1 MKAVL
6 FLLLVWFSAAS
17 NAQTAVVRSGEHE
30 GFTRLVVSWPNS
42 EPWRLYRTPEGYDLV
57 VHGEGVQFDL
67 TEAFRRISNQRIA
80 DLIAKDDTLHLV
92 LSCECFAAPFA
103 LQKGVL
109 VLDIKDGTAPTGSV
123 FELDQ
128 DGRSIR
134 NRTSRHV
141 APHQIA
147 TSADTSRP
155 HLPFEAIGAIAQA
168 SRLSPS
174 MTVPNALIAEPSLA
188 GVRKELL
195 MQLSKGAAAGVV
207 ETVVKMPDATKPNKG
222 TALNS
227 NMRIQR
233 EMGVVAGT
241 QRPNQDEMT
250 AAGYDCIPSEHL
262 NVGDWADPTIVVS
275 EFADNT
281 TDLVGEFDHPEV
293 GAIDRAM
300 RYYLALGFGAEARQL
315 ASAFKASPA
324 ERAML
329 ATLSFIVD
337 LEPPPGSA
345 FAGME
350 NCDTNAAMW
359 AVLEKQELK
368 QLGHIA
374 IPAVLRAFSALPIHL
389 RRLLGPGL
397 AERFLAAEDYS
408 TAASIRDAINRTAQE
423 QDPAQTMLD
432 ARLQLTNGDIASA
445 ENQLSQLAGTSNPT
459 GITATITLIQT
470 QVESGQE
477 VSPNLTT
484 TAEAQLQEAQG
495 GTSEANLREALALA
509 YASQNRFRE
518 AFEQV
523 DRYDLKAKKIW
534 DILGSHG
541 SDDAV
546 LTMATLETRE
556 DRPDVAAE
564 TGQKIARHLLDL
576 GFPDKAVLWLGPS
589 SEQDET
595 GLILAARA
603 QLMLNNDLEVLNLL
617 ENLKSP
623 DSDKLRARA
632 LAKLRTGDAVD
643 QLIQSGQENEAEISA
658 RQKRD
663 WPKLMQFDKS
673 GIWREAAALTNTFQD
688 VTEEQA
694 SGQAVKEGSIDTKG
708 PLARTRDTLK
718 ESEAARAVLNQLLA
732 SQSLVEFTTQ

>member
-17 NAQTAVVRSGEHE
+17 NAQTVVVRSGEHE
-30 GFTRLVVSWPNS
+30 GFTRLVVSWQNS
-42 EPWRLYRTPEGYDLV
+42 EPWRLYRTPEGYNLV
-57 VHGEGVQFDL
+57 LDGKDVQFDL

-80 DLIAKDDTLHLV
+80 DMVAKDETLHLV

-103 LQKGVL
+103 LQAGVL
-109 VLDIKDGTAPTGSV
+109 VLDIKDGTAPIGSV
-123 FELDQ
+123 FELDHE
-128 DGRSIR
+128 GRSIR
-134 NRTSRHV
+134 KQTIRHV

-147 TSADTSRP
+147 TSADTARQQ
-155 HLPFEAIGAIAQA
+155 LPIEAISAITQA
-168 SRLSPS
+168 SRLYHGKA
-174 MTVPNALIAEPSLA
+174 VPNAFMADPSLG
-188 GVRKELL
+188 GVRNELL
-195 MQLSKGAAAGVV
+195 MQISKGAAAGVV
-207 ETVVKMPDATKPNKG
+207 ETVVKMPNPTKPDNG

-227 NMRIQR
+227 NMRVQR
-233 EMGVVAGT
+233 EMGVLAGT
-241 QRPNQDEMT
+241 LRPNQDEMT
-250 AAGYDCIPSEHL
+250 AAGNVCIPNEHL
-262 NVGDWADPTIVVS
+262 NIGDWAEPTNVVS

-281 TDLVGEFDHPEV
+281 TGLVGEFDHPEV
-293 GAIDRAM
+293 YAIDRAM
-300 RYYLALGFGAEARQL
+300 RYYLALGFGAEMRQL
-315 ASAFKASPA
+315 TSAFKASPA

-329 ATLSFIVD
+329 EALSFIVD
-337 LEPPPGSA
+337 IELPPESA

-350 NCDTNAAMW
+350 NCDTNAAIW

-389 RRLLGPGL
+389 RRQLGPGL
-397 AERFLAAEDYS
+397 AERFLAAKDYS
-408 TAASIRDAINRTAQE
+408 TAASVRDAINRTAQE
-423 QDPAQTMLD
+423 QEPPQAMLD
-432 ARLQLTNGDIASA
+432 ARLQLTNGDLLAG
-445 ENQLSQLAGTSNPT
+445 ENQLSQLAGTSSPT
-459 GITATITLIQT
+459 GIAATITLIQT

-477 VSPNLTT
+477 VSPTLTI

-523 DRYDLKAKKIW
+523 DRDDLKAKKIW
-534 DILGSHG
+534 DVLGSRG

-546 LTMATLETRE
+546 LTMATLKSRE
-556 DRPDVAAE
+556 KRPDVAAE
-564 TGQKIARHLLDL
+564 TRQKIARHLLDL
-576 GFPDKAVLWLGPS
+576 GFPDKAVLWLEPS

-623 DSDKLRARA
+623 DGDKLRARA

-643 QLIQSGQENEAEISA
+643 QLIQSGQENEAEIAA

-663 WPKLMQFDKS
+663 WPELMQFDKS
-673 GIWREAAALTNTFQD
+673 GIWREAAALTNTIQN
-688 VTEEQA
+688 VTEDQA
-694 SGQAVKEGSIDTKG
+694 SLQVVKEGSIDTNG

-732 SQSLVEFTTQ
+732 SQSLAEFTNQ

>member
-6 FLLLVWFSAAS
+6 FLLLVWFSTAS
-17 NAQTAVVRSGEHE
+17 NAQTVVVRSGEHD

-42 EPWRLYRTPEGYDLV
+42 EPWRLYRTPEGYNLV
-57 VHGEGVQFDL
+57 VHGKDVRFDL
-67 TEAFRRISNQRIA
+67 TDAFRRISNQRIA
-80 DLIAKDDTLHLV
+80 DMVAKDDTLQLV

-103 LQKGVL
+103 LQAGVL
-109 VLDIKDGTAPTGSV
+109 VLDIKDGAAPTGSV

-128 DGRSIR
+128 DGRSIEKQTR
-134 NRTSRHV
+134 RPE
-141 APHQIA
+141 APHQII
-147 TSADTSRP
+147 TNADTARP
-155 HLPFEAIGAIAQA
+155 QLPFEAIGAIAQA

-174 MTVPNALIAEPSLA
+174 IAAPNSFTPAPSLA
-188 GVRKELL
+188 GVRNELL

-207 ETVVKMPDATKPNKG
+207 ETVVKMPDATKPNTG

-227 NMRIQR
+227 NIRIQR
-233 EMGVVAGT
+233 EMGIVAGT
-241 QRPNQDEMT
+241 LRPNQNEMT
-250 AAGYDCIPSEHL
+250 AAGYDCIPNEHL
-262 NVGDWADPTIVVS
+262 NVEDWADPTQVVS
-275 EFADNT
+275 EFANNT

-293 GAIDRAM
+293 GAIERAM

-315 ASAFKASPA
+315 TSAFKTSPA
-324 ERAML
+324 DR
-329 ATLSFIVD
+329 ATLETLSYIVD
-337 LEPPPGSA
+337 LELPPGSA

-359 AVLEKQELK
+359 AVLEKQEVK

-389 RRLLGPGL
+389 RRQLGPGL

-408 TAASIRDAINRTAQE
+408 TAASVRDAINRTSQE
-423 QDPAQTMLD
+423 QDPAQAMLD
-432 ARLQLTNGDIASA
+432 ARLQLTNGDKASA

-459 GITATITLIQT
+459 GIIATITLIQT

-495 GTSEANLREALALA
+495 GTSEGNLREALALA

-534 DILGSHG
+534 DVLGSRG

-546 LTMATLETRE
+546 LTMATLETRD
-556 DRPDVAAE
+556 DRPDVAVE
-564 TGQKIARHLLDL
+564 TRQKIARHLLDL
-576 GFPDKAVLWLGPS
+576 GFPDKALLWLEPS

-617 ENLKSP
+617 ENLKTP

-632 LAKLRTGDAVD
+632 LAKLQTGDAVD
-643 QLIQSGQENEAEISA
+643 KLIQSGQENEAGIAA

-663 WPKLMQFDKS
+663 WPELMQFDKS
-673 GIWREAAALTNTFQD
+673 GIWQEAAALTNALQG
-688 VTEEQA
+688 VTDKQA

-732 SQSLVEFTTQ
+732 SQSLAELKTQ